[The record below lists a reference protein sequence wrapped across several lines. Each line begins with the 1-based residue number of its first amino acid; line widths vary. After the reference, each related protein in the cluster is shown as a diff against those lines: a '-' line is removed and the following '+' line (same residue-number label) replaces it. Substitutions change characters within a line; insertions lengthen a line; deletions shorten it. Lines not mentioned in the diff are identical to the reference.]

1 MNTPADTITT
11 KIATAINANRGQVN
25 AAIKL
30 LDEGSTVPFI
40 ARYRKEATGSLD
52 DIQLRQ
58 LKQQLDYLRELQQR
72 KSLLIDRL
80 QEQGK
85 LTPALQQQFHAAET
99 KSSLEELYQ
108 PFKTS
113 RRTKAQQAREAGLEP
128 LVQQL
133 LNGHGQQ
140 PSKLA
145 GPFISVEKGY
155 NNPDEVLAGAEAI
168 IIADVGEA
176 TNLVQ
181 QLRQQLWQQG
191 TLEVKVAKGKQEE
204 GSKFRDYFEHQEA
217 LKKMPSH
224 RLLAVLRGQREGI
237 LKMSLKL
244 DDMDAPETAICR
256 HLNQDQRCING
267 QWLGDVIHRCWRR
280 KIHPQLEKEL
290 INRAKEQAESSAI
303 EVFARNLKE
312 LLLAAPAGFKATL
325 GLDPGLRTGVKV
337 AVVASTG
344 KLLDTGTI
352 YPHVPRNQWQQS
364 IDTLAKICRKHQ
376 VELISIG
383 NGTGSRETDRLVT
396 DLFKQHSD
404 LGAQKIIVSEAGAS
418 VYSAS
423 DLASKEFPEL
433 DVSLRG
439 AVSIARRLQ
448 DPLSELVKIEP
459 KAIGVG
465 QYQHDVNQS
474 ELSSQLDGVVED
486 CVNSVGVDLNTAS
499 EALLQYVSGL
509 TPTLAKNIVTRRD
522 QEGPFSRRNQ
532 LQKVPRLGPKAFE
545 QAAGFLRISGGEEP
559 LDSSAVHPEAYKLV
573 KKIAS
578 HNDRSAAQLIGDSAL
593 LKSLKASDYSDDQF
607 GELTIT
613 DILQEIEKPGR
624 DPRPD
629 FKTASF
635 RDDIN
640 SLQDLEPDMK
650 LQGTI
655 TNVTN
660 FGAFVDIGVHQDGLV
675 HISMLADRFVKDPH
689 ELVKAGDIVNVRVLE
704 VDVNR
709 RRIGLSMKSE
719 EASAPESKPSPK
731 SAPSKQHQGRQERQP
746 QHKGKTSQ
754 QPNSANKGKDSKPLG
769 TMAALFSEALK
780 KKN

>member
-1 MNTPADTITT
+1 MNSSVDNISN
-11 KIATAINANRGQVN
+11 KIAAAINARSSQVD

-40 ARYRKEATGSLD
+40 ARYRKEVTGSLD
-52 DIQLRQ
+52 DTQLRQ

-72 KSLLIDRL
+72 KALLIERL

-85 LTPALQQQFHAAET
+85 LTPALQQQLNSAET

-133 LNGHGQQ
+133 LNTQGQQ
-140 PSKLA
+140 PNKLA

-155 NNPDEVLAGAEAI
+155 NNPEEVLAGAEAI
-168 IIADVGEA
+168 IIADIGEA
-176 TNLVQ
+176 TTLVQ
-181 QLRQQLWQQG
+181 HLRQQLWQQG
-191 TLEVKVAKGKQEE
+191 SLVVKVAKGKQDE
-204 GSKFRDYFEHQEA
+204 GSKFRDYFDHNEA
-217 LKKMPSH
+217 LRKMPSH
-224 RLLAVLRGQREGI
+224 RLLAVLRGQHEGI
-237 LKMSLKL
+237 LKMSLLL
-244 DDMDAPETAICR
+244 DDMDAPQTAICR
-256 HLNQDQRCING
+256 HLNLDQRRISG
-267 QWLGDVIHRCWRR
+267 QWLGDVIHRSWRR
-280 KIHPQLEKEL
+280 KLHPQLEKEL
-290 INRAKEQAESSAI
+290 VNRAREQAEAGAI
-303 EVFARNLKE
+303 DVFARNLKE

-325 GLDPGLRTGVKV
+325 GLDPGLRTGVKA

-344 KLLDTGTI
+344 KLLDTCTI
-352 YPHVPRNQWQQS
+352 YPHVPKNQWQAS
-364 IDTLAKICRKHQ
+364 IDTLAKICRRHQ

-383 NGTGSRETDRLVT
+383 NGTGSRETDSLVA
-396 DLFKQHSD
+396 DLFKQHPD

-423 DLASKEFPEL
+423 ELASQEFPDL
-433 DVSLRG
+433 DVTLRG

-448 DPLSELVKIEP
+448 DPLAELVKIEP

-474 ELSSQLDGVVED
+474 DLATQLDGVVED

-499 EALLQYVSGL
+499 EALLQHVSGL
-509 TPTLAKNIVTRRD
+509 TPTLAKNIVAYRD
-522 QEGPFSRRNQ
+522 QLGSFSRRNQ

-545 QAAGFLRISGGEEP
+545 QAAGFLRIRDGEEP
-559 LDSSAVHPEAYKLV
+559 LDSSAVHPEAYRLV
-573 KKIAS
+573 KQIAAS
-578 HNDRSAAQLIGDSAL
+578 NGRTAAQLIGDDSL
-593 LKSLKASDYSDDQF
+593 LKTLRANDYSDDQF
-607 GELTIT
+607 GELTVK
-613 DILQEIEKPGR
+613 DILQELEKPGR
-624 DPRPD
+624 DPRPS

-640 SLQDLEPDMK
+640 SLQDLEPGMK
-650 LQGTI
+650 LQGVI
-655 TNVTN
+655 SNVTN

-689 ELVKAGDIVNVRVLE
+689 EHVKAGDIVNVRVLE
-704 VDVNR
+704 VDAKR
-709 RRIGLSMKSE
+709 RRISLTMKTE
-719 EASAPESKPSPK
+719 ESSQPAAKQPPKPATDKPQQPRPQHGNGKEQQRPKTASHPQ
-731 SAPSKQHQGRQERQP
+731 SKQQ
-746 QHKGKTSQ
+746 
-754 QPNSANKGKDSKPLG
+754 G

-780 KKN
+780 KGK